1 MENNLNIPNFDELNS
16 SNNSLH
22 ETTFAGLNEIE
33 PNLAGENTSTDS
45 QINEIEKNTSE
56 IRSINTNEIIV
67 EKKKPNFIEKK
78 EYFANNNVK
87 AEDVSYKSKFKRL
100 DKNIISEYLGID
112 KFPLDKKY
120 FSKSKNVIS
129 KEEIKLKI
137 LELEE
142 KKKSEGEVE
151 HINVP
156 KENKVEKKEN
166 NYKIIPIP
174 MVLVSVA
181 AYGFKR
187 IATYLNTYD
196 GSSHIFIY
204 DVLNNY

>member
-16 SNNSLH
+16 SNNSLL

-45 QINEIEKNTSE
+45 QINEIENNTSE